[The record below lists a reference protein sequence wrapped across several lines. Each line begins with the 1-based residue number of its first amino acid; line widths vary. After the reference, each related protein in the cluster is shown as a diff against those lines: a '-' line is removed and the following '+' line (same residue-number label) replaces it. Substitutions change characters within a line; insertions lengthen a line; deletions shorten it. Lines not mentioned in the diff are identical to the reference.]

1 MAVWIGVHLPYLLL
15 EVFRPR
21 GCSPDMRGCVVLEQ
35 DCVAHCDEIARA
47 LGIRAGMRRGGVLAL
62 APHVR
67 LYERDRLREAA
78 LQHSVGVA
86 MLRFTPHVV
95 VADEACVMLDVTASL
110 RLFRGIRALRRD
122 ARARI
127 DALGVSAQW
136 AVAPT
141 GYAAWLLARSGGG
154 YALSFES
161 LERVLGLRPLNVLPP
176 ARRYADWFDGLGCHT
191 IADVCRLPR
200 AGLNKRCGT
209 ALLEALDRARGRAPD
224 GYVWLQVPLQFEA
237 RVELPD
243 RIEQADA
250 LLFAARRLLVQM
262 SGWLIAQQ
270 LAVVRLTVKLEHERG
285 RAPLAP
291 SVLDIALAEPT
302 WHDAH
307 LVRLIKERLARTPLV
322 APVIALR
329 LLVQEVRAAQPHSDT
344 LFPEPGGTPTE
355 HAKLL
360 ELLIARLGREN
371 VLYAQP
377 LADHRPEVAA
387 HWVPLDVR
395 RQTAGEL
402 PALPRPIWLLKE
414 PIELMVR
421 DHRPFY
427 GTPLR
432 LVSPAERIE
441 AGWHERQALVRDYYV
456 AQSDEPV
463 YYWVYCERIGAREP
477 STLRWFLHGLFG

>member
-15 EVFRPR
+15 EVFHPR
-21 GCSPDMRGCVVLEQ
+21 GYPPDARGCVVLEQ
-35 DCVAHCDEIARA
+35 DRVAHCDERARM

-67 LYERDRLREAA
+67 VHERDRLREAA
-78 LQHSVGVA
+78 LQHSVGMA

-95 VADEACVMLDVTASL
+95 VTDEACVLLDVSASL

-122 ARARI
+122 ARALI
-127 DALGVSAQW
+127 DALCVSAQW

-154 YALSFES
+154 YALSLES
-161 LERVLGLRPLNVLPP
+161 LERVLGRRPLNVLPS
-176 ARRYADWFDGLGCHT
+176 ARRYADWFDGLGCRT

-209 ALLEALDRARGRAPD
+209 ALLEALDRARGLAPE
-224 GYVWLQVPLQFEA
+224 GYAWLQVPPQFDA
-237 RVELPD
+237 RIELPE
-243 RIEQADA
+243 RIEQTDA

-262 SGWLIAQQ
+262 TGWLIAQQ
-270 LAVVRLTVKLEHERG
+270 LVVVRLTVRLEHERG
-285 RAPLAP
+285 RAPLTP

-307 LVRLIKERLARTPLV
+307 LVRLLKERFARTPLV

-329 LLVQEVRAAQPHSDT
+329 LLTQEVRAAQPHSDT
-344 LFPEPGGTPTE
+344 LFPEPGGTPTD
-355 HAKLL
+355 HARLL
-360 ELLIARLGREN
+360 ELLTARLGREN

-387 HWVPLDVR
+387 RWVPLDAL
-395 RQTAGEL
+395 RQAAGEP
-402 PALPRPIWLLKE
+402 PALPRPVWLLKE
-414 PIELMVR
+414 PLELMVR

-441 AGWHERQALVRDYYV
+441 AGWHDQQGVVRDYYV
-456 AQSDEPV
+456 AQSAESV
-463 YYWVYCERIGAREP
+463 YYWVYCEWIGAREH